1 MPHGYLELKI
11 SWEIFGKL
19 PEKLSEPEFDKLA
32 KIAARQSAIEQKIL
46 ASPEAANVV
55 IPETTLATRLSEIRA
70 RYQGEDEFAKDME
83 RIGLNED
90 GLRKTVELDLRV
102 EALLDKVAATIPPAS
117 SVEAEIYFR
126 LHPEAFTPPESRRL
140 RHILITF
147 NNPKEKLKAI
157 AQLEVLRST
166 LENATK
172 FGEAAQ
178 RHSQCPTAMSGGEL
192 GVVKRQQ
199 LYPELETAA
208 FALNEEEIS
217 EILESPIGLHI
228 LRCDAILSTGS
239 LQFSEVEPKIVERL
253 NDKRRQEAQRSWIKS
268 LFANPR
274 PLAES
279 SPAGT
284 IKS

>member
-1 MPHGYLELKI
+1 MRHGYLELKI
-11 SWEIFGKL
+11 SWEIFRKL
-19 PEKLSEPEFDKLA
+19 PETLSKLEFDKLA

-55 IPETTLATRLSEIRA
+55 IPDATLSTRISEIRA
-70 RYQGEDEFAKDME
+70 RYQSEDDFAKDMK
-83 RIGLNED
+83 RIGLTED

-102 EALLDKVAATIPPAS
+102 EALLDKVAANVPPVT
-117 SVEAEIYFR
+117 SVDAEIYFC

-147 NNPKEKLKAI
+147 NNAKEKLKAI
-157 AQLEVLRST
+157 AQLDVLRST

-178 RHSQCPTAMSGGEL
+178 RHSQCPTALSGGDL

-199 LYPELETAA
+199 LYPELEGAA
-208 FALNEEEIS
+208 FTLSEGEIS

-228 LRCDAILSTGS
+228 LRCDEIQSSAS

-253 NDKRRQEAQRSWIKS
+253 SDKRRQEAQRSWIKS
-268 LFANPR
+268 LFASTR
-274 PLAES
+274 PQE
-279 SPAGT
+279 PNC
-284 IKS
+284 